1 MGPRGIAG
9 GGTLSAE
16 APLPECCLCG
26 HREGLVAD
34 ENVEGLFTCRTCLER
49 VASQNERIREGL
61 EDEPEAE
68 M

>member
-1 MGPRGIAG
+1 M
-9 GGTLSAE
+9 SAE
-16 APLPECCLCG
+16 TPLPECCLCG
-26 HREGLVAD
+26 RREDLVAD
-34 ENVEGLFTCRTCLER
+34 ENVEGLFTCHSCMER

>member
-1 MGPRGIAG
+1 
-9 GGTLSAE
+9 
-16 APLPECCLCG
+16 
-26 HREGLVAD
+26 V
-34 ENVEGLFTCRTCLER
+34 FTCRECLER